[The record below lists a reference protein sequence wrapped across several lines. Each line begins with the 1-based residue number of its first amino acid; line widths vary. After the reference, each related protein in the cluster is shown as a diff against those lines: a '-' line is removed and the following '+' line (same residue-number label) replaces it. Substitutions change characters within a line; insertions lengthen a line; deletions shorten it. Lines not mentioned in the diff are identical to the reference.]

1 MLRQTCYYHYFSVVL
16 CSFSSLFLP
25 LYIYFFFSFKNGT
38 LFFFSTLSSRPYI
51 HSRFPSLN
59 LDSNSSSHTHTR
71 IKLRT
76 MDFQLYTEMQ
86 QSSCNVLLGIEI
98 WRKFIRFERKARV
111 GERGPQQWPIIAK
124 TRALIVENDWSRYSL
139 RKETTIEMV
148 TKSS

>member
-25 LYIYFFFSFKNGT
+25 LYIFFFLLKTVLSF
-38 LFFFSTLSSRPYI
+38 FSRPYRRGPI
-51 HSRFPSLN
+51 YIRVSRV
-59 LDSNSSSHTHTR
+59 SSSTRTRRRTHTR

-76 MDFQLYTEMQ
+76 MGFQLYTEMQ

>member
-25 LYIYFFFSFKNGT
+25 LYIYIFFSFKNGT

-51 HSRFPSLN
+51 HSRFPSLK
-59 LDSNSSSHTHTR
+59 LDSNSSSTHTR

-76 MDFQLYTEMQ
+76 MGFQLYTEMQ

>member
-1 MLRQTCYYHYFSVVL
+1 MLLPLFFCRPVFL
-16 CSFSSLFLP
+16 FFAFSSSI
-25 LYIYFFFSFKNGT
+25 YIFFFLLKTVLS
-38 LFFFSTLSSRPYI
+38 FFFSTLSSRPYI
-51 HSRFPSLN
+51 HSRFRV
-59 LDSNSSSHTHTR
+59 SSSTRTRRRTHTR

-76 MDFQLYTEMQ
+76 MGFQLYTEMQ

-98 WRKFIRFERKARV
+98 WWKFIRFERKARV